1 MTEVKKESGVTHIYL
16 KETLTVRHEDEKKRR
31 GRPKEEIPD
40 INAVASKTLENLK
53 NSEDFFKQWEALA
66 EVLQACGSY
75 RKAAKWIGK
84 YCPSIST
91 GRKQMAEILKSHAEM
106 KEVARKK
113 VREILEEAKKNPYL
127 TDKELE
133 FAIEVS
139 IREFTKQ
146 KIRQSSTKYPIGT
159 KSTDKKG
166 QNLREWK
173 LKKEAKK
180 EEK

>member
-1 MTEVKKESGVTHIYL
+1 MAEVKEENGVIHIYL
-16 KETLTVRHEDEKKRR
+16 RETLRVKEEKRKR

-40 INAVASKTLENLK
+40 RNAVSQKTMEDLTSRDFLREWDALSK
-53 NSEDFFKQWEALA
+53 
-66 EVLQACGSY
+66 VLQACGSY
-75 RKAAKWIGK
+75 RKAERWLRK
-84 YCPSIST
+84 YCPSIPT
-91 GRKQMAEILKSHAEM
+91 GRKQMAEILKSHEEM

-166 QNLREWK
+166 QNLREWE
-173 LKKEAKK
+173 LKRKAQK